1 MDYQSKLNQK
11 IKDVKP
17 SGIRKFFDIVATMD
31 NVISLG
37 IGEPDFQTPA
47 CVREAGIQTLR
58 EGKTKY
64 TSNSG
69 LVELRRAIAAYY
81 ERRFH
86 VSYNGDTDCLL
97 TVGGSEAIDLCF
109 RVLLSEGDE
118 VVMGEPS
125 FVCYGPLTGM
135 SNGVYVPIATKAE
148 DKFRLKAEDLKRAI
162 TPKTKLLVL
171 SYPNNP
177 TGAILERSDLEAIAD
192 VVRGTDIIVIA
203 DEIYGEF
210 TYGGKTHVSIAE
222 LPGMKERTIIVSGF
236 SKAFAMTGW
245 RLGYALGPRELIAA
259 LTKLHQHGI
268 MSAPTIAQYAAL
280 TALEK
285 AEDDVREMMKV
296 YDMRRRLVVDGF
308 NAIGLD
314 TFEPEGAFYCFP
326 CIKKTGLS
334 SEDFSQRLLDEK
346 KVAVVP
352 GTAFGDCGEGFVRV
366 SYCYSTEHLEEA
378 LKRIGEFVERLG

>member
-47 CVREAGIQTLR
+47 CIREAGIQTLR

-69 LVELRRAIAAYY
+69 LVELRQTIAAYY

-86 VSYNGDTDCLL
+86 VSYNGDTDCLI

-192 VVRGTDIIVIA
+192 IVRGTDIIVIA

-210 TYGGKTHVSIAE
+210 TYSGKTHVSIAE

>member
-47 CVREAGIQTLR
+47 CIREAGIQTLR

-69 LVELRRAIAAYY
+69 LVELRQAIAAYY

-86 VSYNGDTDCLL
+86 VSYNGDTDCLI

-192 VVRGTDIIVIA
+192 IVRGTDIIVIA

-210 TYGGKTHVSIAE
+210 TYSGKTHVSIAE

>member
-47 CVREAGIQTLR
+47 CIREAGIQTLR

-69 LVELRRAIAAYY
+69 LVELRQAIAAYY

>member
-47 CVREAGIQTLR
+47 CIREAGIQTLR

-69 LVELRRAIAAYY
+69 LVELRQAIAAYY

-86 VSYNGDTDCLL
+86 VSYNGDTDCLI

-192 VVRGTDIIVIA
+192 IVRGTDIIVIA

-210 TYGGKTHVSIAE
+210 TYSGKTHVSIAE

-285 AEDDVREMMKV
+285 AEDDVREMMKD